1 MAKKISIVLDSTE
14 QEMLLTA
21 LYEKAYSCPLHSI
34 ARSGYKR
41 LYGDFKDAIA
51 EGEEVSEI

>member
-1 MAKKISIVLDSTE
+1 
-14 QEMLLTA
+14 MLLTA
-21 LYEKAYSCPLHSI
+21 LNEKAYSCPLHSI